1 MVFVV
6 KRYQFSFIMK
16 RRKARDLTHFGTK
29 QVSVLYLKMD
39 KFNAELKD
47 IWLDFVAE
55 VVYWHLTHCRY
66 GTCFKRAFTLP

>member
-16 RRKARDLTHFGTK
+16 RRKALDPTHFGTK

-47 IWLDFVAE
+47 IW
-55 VVYWHLTHCRY
+55 
-66 GTCFKRAFTLP
+66 